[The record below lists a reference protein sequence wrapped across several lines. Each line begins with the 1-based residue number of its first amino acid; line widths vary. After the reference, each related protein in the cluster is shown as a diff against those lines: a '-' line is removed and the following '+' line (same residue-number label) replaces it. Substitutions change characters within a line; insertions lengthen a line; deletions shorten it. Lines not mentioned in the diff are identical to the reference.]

1 MLDPLIPPDNF
12 AMVWK
17 GIYRSAYPA
26 KKNLPFLRTIGIR
39 SVLCLC
45 PEDYPEGSRS
55 FYESHGIRLIQHGV
69 DGNKAPDDREGAY
82 MEPEVV
88 ARAVGELLD
97 ASTHPV
103 LIHCNQGKH
112 RTGCLVGC
120 LRKVQ
125 RWSSVATFEEY
136 RRFAGEKARLVDL
149 QFIELFDTALI
160 PPPPAAARASEPR
173 APADEPQRAGL
184 PAGTGQAQAA
194 AGAASAAAGEAPTPS
209 PNPNGGDL

>member
-1 MLDPLIPPDNF
+1 MVDPLVPPDNF

-17 GIYRSAYPA
+17 GIYRSAFPA

-45 PEDYPEGSRS
+45 PENYPDGSLA
-55 FYESHGIRLIQHGV
+55 FFESNGIRLIQHGV

-82 MEPEVV
+82 MAPEVV
-88 ARAVGELLD
+88 ARAIGELLD

-149 QFIELFDTALI
+149 QFIELFDTTLI
-160 PPPPAAARASEPR
+160 PPPQPVKARSYGGSDERQALSLSVDAEHTHAALG
-173 APADEPQRAGL
+173 APIAGPDKRCDRL
-184 PAGTGQAQAA
+184 VTAT
-194 AGAASAAAGEAPTPS
+194 S
-209 PNPNGGDL
+209 